1 MSKLNNFNIS
11 ATNTNISYRNYVIPD
26 DEYENGEFHHPWAL
40 PLGYGQ
46 QDGCGNGGGIVDHR
60 ENKFVFPNAIIK
72 FFNTTETGY
81 SSDLT
86 ISYNIYEYTK
96 DKTYKNGLYVS
107 DFSRGERYHGY
118 DDGSGDDEITIILH
132 NI

>member
-1 MSKLNNFNIS
+1 MSKLNNWFIKH
-11 ATNTNISYRNYVIPD
+11 D
-26 DEYENGEFHHPWAL
+26 DVYDKP
-40 PLGYGQ
+40 
-46 QDGCGNGGGIVDHR
+46 
-60 ENKFVFPNAIIK
+60 ENKFVFPDNLIK
-72 FFNTTETGY
+72 TVSTNERGY
-81 SSDLT
+81 SYDFT
-86 ISYNIYEYTK
+86 ISYNMYEHTK

>member
-1 MSKLNNFNIS
+1 MSKLNNWFIKH
-11 ATNTNISYRNYVIPD
+11 D
-26 DEYENGEFHHPWAL
+26 DVYDNP
-40 PLGYGQ
+40 
-46 QDGCGNGGGIVDHR
+46 